1 MKKKL
6 NEKKLTKAEL
16 DRREEII
23 KSMKKNKRSLVKKY
37 GKDAEAVMYGRATN
51 IAKKQAESMKK
62 DRLSELIK
70 DALLNQSVNEAGPE
84 DVKAQQDLNK
94 ELETTKKAAADLEAA
109 SKKNPLAEKDDEG
122 KVVKVK

>member
-37 GKDAEAVMYGRATN
+37 GKDAEAVIYGELLILQKN
-51 IAKKQAESMKK
+51 KQ
-62 DRLSELIK
+62 
-70 DALLNQSVNEAGPE
+70 NQ
-84 DVKAQQDLNK
+84 
-94 ELETTKKAAADLEAA
+94 
-109 SKKNPLAEKDDEG
+109 
-122 KVVKVK
+122 